1 MTKIGTT
8 IYLAEWQKC
17 DWKIQQWLPFVLAK
31 TQRPNGL
38 DVLPIGRADHV
49 LLLMASKSNVFPIN
63 CKTWFL
69 DAKSNLLL
77 PNLIETNHVV
87 LPHC

>member
-1 MTKIGTT
+1 MTKVGTT

-31 TQRPNGL
+31 TQCSIGL
-38 DVLPIGRADHV
+38 DVVPIGRANHV
-49 LLLMASKSNVFPIN
+49 LLLMASKSNIFTIN
-63 CKTWFL
+63 CKICIL

-87 LPHC
+87 MHH